1 MAAIIFDFDGTIAD
15 TLDYFIDFI
24 AKEAR
29 LEPLTQKER
38 DALNGMSLAKISR
51 KLGHPW
57 WKLPFLYFK
66 GRRVMEPYIKDL
78 EPFKGMPQLIKKLH
92 AEGHELFI
100 ISSNTVRNMRT
111 FLRKQ
116 HLRTSFL
123 QIYGGV
129 VVFGKGPALRQLL
142 KEQHLELDDSVYV
155 GDELR
160 DVQAAQSIGMRAIA
174 VTWGFANRENLKDA
188 KPTAI
193 ADTPEELMRILEE
206 I

>member
-24 AKEAR
+24 AKEAK

-38 DALNGMSLAKISR
+38 DALSGLSLVGISR
-51 KLGHPW
+51 RLGHPW
-57 WKLPFLYFK
+57 WRMPFLYLK
-66 GRRVMEPYIKDL
+66 GRRIMEPYIKDM
-78 EPFKGMPQLIKKLH
+78 EPFRGMPQLIKKLH

-100 ISSNTVRNMRT
+100 ISSNSVRNMRT

-123 QIYGGV
+123 QIYGGI
-129 VVFGKGPALRQLL
+129 VVFGKAPAIRQLL
-142 KEQHLELDDSVYV
+142 KEQNLEISDSVYV

-174 VTWGFANRENLKDA
+174 VTWGFASKQNLKEA
-188 KPTAI
+188 NPTAI

>member
-24 AKEAR
+24 AREAK
-29 LEPLTQKER
+29 LEKLTQVQR
-38 DALNGMSLAKISR
+38 DGLSGMSLAAISR

-57 WKLPFLYFK
+57 WRLPFLYLK
-66 GRRVMEPYIKDL
+66 GRKVMEPYIKDL

-142 KEQHLELDDSVYV
+142 KDQNLELNDAVFV

-160 DVQAAQSIGMRAIA
+160 DMQAAQSIGMRAVA
-174 VTWGFANRENLKDA
+174 VTWGFASKKNLKDA
-188 KPTAI
+188 KPMAI